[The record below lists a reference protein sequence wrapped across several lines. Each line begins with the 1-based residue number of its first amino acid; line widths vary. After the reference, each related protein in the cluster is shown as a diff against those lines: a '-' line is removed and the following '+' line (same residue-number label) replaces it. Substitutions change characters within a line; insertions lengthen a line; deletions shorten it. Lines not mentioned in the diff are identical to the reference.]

1 MRSRGRLI
9 EVEAV
14 ARRSDGD
21 AINKITLR
29 GTVHS
34 WAERRDAEESAH
46 LALGV
51 RDVVDDLRVQP

>member
-21 AINKITLR
+21 AINKISLRIAPRGYDDDTL
-29 GTVHS
+29 
-34 WAERRDAEESAH
+34 
-46 LALGV
+46 
-51 RDVVDDLRVQP
+51 Q